1 MREWISGYSNLYH
14 AQIVFH
20 CVRLQK
26 IIRITHTRYRQTLF
40 SSFEPEEKKYKQQT
54 DAPIAE
60 EAATYSK
67 KDSICMCVCVC
78 VQRRKIERERK
89 RARKCACT
97 WTVGGEFRFW
107 RTILSSK

>member
-14 AQIVFH
+14 AQIVFL

-60 EAATYSK
+60 EARNGDLQQERLYLYVCLCMCSAK
-67 KDSICMCVCVC
+67 KD
-78 VQRRKIERERK
+78 RERES
-89 RARKCACT
+89 ARVNVRVRGR
-97 WTVGGEFRFW
+97 WEGSSVFGEQF
-107 RTILSSK
+107 